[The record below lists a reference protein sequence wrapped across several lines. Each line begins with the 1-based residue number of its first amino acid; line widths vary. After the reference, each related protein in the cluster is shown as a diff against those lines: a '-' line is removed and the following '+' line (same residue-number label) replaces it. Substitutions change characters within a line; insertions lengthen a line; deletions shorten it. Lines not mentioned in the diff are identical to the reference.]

1 MKLTRF
7 AHFTDRTLGLL
18 HYGTDSWWT
27 IERPWKNNRREVSC
41 IPEGHYEMVRV
52 DSPRFGPN
60 MWEIASVPDRSHILL
75 HIANTASDILGC
87 VGLGTGLYGDL
98 AGVSNSRKA
107 ITAFYNLTQADV
119 FHTIDIS
126 SGVIR
131 GK

>member
-1 MKLTRF
+1 
-7 AHFTDRTLGLL
+7 
-18 HYGTDSWWT
+18 
-27 IERPWKNNRREVSC
+27 
-41 IPEGHYEMVRV
+41 MVRV